1 MKEKIILMKKENNSP
16 KISVIMS
23 AYNETLDEL
32 SSSIDSII
40 KQTYQNIEFII
51 VDDNPKNKNIKTA
64 VHKVKDSRIKLI
76 ENKKNV
82 GLVQSLNEAINQ
94 ATGCFIAR
102 MDADDI
108 SKKNR
113 LEDELHYVERN
124 KLDVVGS
131 FLEIIDENG
140 VVRKKNMNFPT
151 TASHVKFFMRWG
163 SCLAHPTWLVK
174 REVYQELNGYRNI
187 PSCED
192 YDFILRAIAHGYKV
206 GNIPKVEL
214 SYRIRQSGVSK
225 SHESQQF
232 LLRDY
237 LARNRKRIDSL
248 TEESVAK
255 FLESREFQKQ
265 LKQLSHYKKLKQI
278 IKKESGI
285 KKIKAVAKIPGNRF
299 FWRDIVEKMTLILR
313 ERI

>member
-1 MKEKIILMKKENNSP
+1 MKKKSSNP

-23 AYNETLDEL
+23 VYNETVDEL

-51 VDDNPKNKNIKTA
+51 VDDNPKNKNIKTV
-64 VHKVKDSRIKLI
+64 VHKIKDPRIKFI

-82 GLVQSLNEAINQ
+82 GLVQSLNKAISQ

-108 SKKNR
+108 SKRNR

-140 VVRKKNMNFPT
+140 VVRKESMNFPT

-163 SCLAHPTWLVK
+163 SCLAHPTWLVR
-174 REVYQELNGYRNI
+174 REVYQKLNGYRNI

-237 LARNRKRIDSL
+237 LARNRKRIDLL
-248 TEESVAK
+248 TEESIAK

-278 IKKESGI
+278 LKKESGI
-285 KKIKAVAKIPGNRF
+285 KKIKAVAEIPGNCF
-299 FWRDIVEKMTLILR
+299 FWRDIVEKITLILR
-313 ERI
+313 ECI

>member
-1 MKEKIILMKKENNSP
+1 MKQKSSNP

-23 AYNETLDEL
+23 VYNETVDEL

-51 VDDNPKNKNIKTA
+51 VDDNPKNKNIKTV
-64 VHKVKDSRIKLI
+64 VHKIKDPRIKFI

-82 GLVQSLNEAINQ
+82 GLVQSLNKAISQ

-108 SKKNR
+108 SKRNR

-140 VVRKKNMNFPT
+140 VVRKESMNFPT

-163 SCLAHPTWLVK
+163 SCLAHPTWLVR
-174 REVYQELNGYRNI
+174 REVYQKLNGYRNI

-237 LARNRKRIDSL
+237 LARNRKRIDLL
-248 TEESVAK
+248 TEESIAK

-278 IKKESGI
+278 LKKESGI
-285 KKIKAVAKIPGNRF
+285 KKIKAVAEIPGNRF
-299 FWRDIVEKMTLILR
+299 FWRDIVEKITLILR
-313 ERI
+313 ECI

>member
-1 MKEKIILMKKENNSP
+1 MKKENNSP

-140 VVRKKNMNFPT
+140 VVRKK
-151 TASHVKFFMRWG
+151 K
-163 SCLAHPTWLVK
+163 
-174 REVYQELNGYRNI
+174 
-187 PSCED
+187 
-192 YDFILRAIAHGYKV
+192 
-206 GNIPKVEL
+206 
-214 SYRIRQSGVSK
+214 
-225 SHESQQF
+225 
-232 LLRDY
+232 
-237 LARNRKRIDSL
+237 
-248 TEESVAK
+248 
-255 FLESREFQKQ
+255 
-265 LKQLSHYKKLKQI
+265 
-278 IKKESGI
+278 
-285 KKIKAVAKIPGNRF
+285 
-299 FWRDIVEKMTLILR
+299 
-313 ERI
+313 

>member
-1 MKEKIILMKKENNSP
+1 M
-16 KISVIMS
+16 SV
-23 AYNETLDEL
+23 YNETVDEL

-51 VDDNPKNKNIKTA
+51 VDDNPKNKNIKTV
-64 VHKVKDSRIKLI
+64 VHKIKDPRIKFI

-82 GLVQSLNEAINQ
+82 GLVQSLNKAISQ

-108 SKKNR
+108 SKRNR

-140 VVRKKNMNFPT
+140 VVRKESMNFPT

-163 SCLAHPTWLVK
+163 SCLAHPTWLVR
-174 REVYQELNGYRNI
+174 REVYQKLNGYRNI

-237 LARNRKRIDSL
+237 LARNRKRIDLL
-248 TEESVAK
+248 TEESIAK

-278 IKKESGI
+278 LKKESGI
-285 KKIKAVAKIPGNRF
+285 KKIKAVAEIPGNRF
-299 FWRDIVEKMTLILR
+299 FWRDIVEKITLILR
-313 ERI
+313 ECI

>member
-1 MKEKIILMKKENNSP
+1 MKKKSSNP

-23 AYNETLDEL
+23 VYNETVDEL

-51 VDDNPKNKNIKTA
+51 VDDNPKNKNIKTV
-64 VHKVKDSRIKLI
+64 VHKIKDPRIKFI

-82 GLVQSLNEAINQ
+82 GLVQSLNKAISQ

-108 SKKNR
+108 SKRNR

-140 VVRKKNMNFPT
+140 VVRKESMNFPT

-163 SCLAHPTWLVK
+163 SCLAHPTWLVR
-174 REVYQELNGYRNI
+174 REVYQKLNGYRNI

-237 LARNRKRIDSL
+237 LARNRKRIDLL
-248 TEESVAK
+248 TEESIAK

-285 KKIKAVAKIPGNRF
+285 KKIKAVAEIPGNRF
-299 FWRDIVEKMTLILR
+299 FWRDIVEKITLILR
-313 ERI
+313 ECI

>member
-1 MKEKIILMKKENNSP
+1 MKKKSSNP

-23 AYNETLDEL
+23 VYNETVDEL

-51 VDDNPKNKNIKTA
+51 VDDNPKNKNIKTV
-64 VHKVKDSRIKLI
+64 VHKIKDPRIKFI

-82 GLVQSLNEAINQ
+82 GLVQSLNKAINQ

-108 SKKNR
+108 SKRNR

-140 VVRKKNMNFPT
+140 VVRKESMNFPT

-163 SCLAHPTWLVK
+163 SCLAHPTWLVR
-174 REVYQELNGYRNI
+174 REVYQKLNGYRNI

-237 LARNRKRIDSL
+237 LARNRKRIDLL
-248 TEESVAK
+248 TEESIAK
-255 FLESREFQKQ
+255 FLESREFQEQ

-278 IKKESGI
+278 LKKESGI
-285 KKIKAVAKIPGNRF
+285 KKIKAVAEIPGNRF
-299 FWRDIVEKMTLILR
+299 FWRDIVEKITLILR
-313 ERI
+313 ECI

>member
-1 MKEKIILMKKENNSP
+1 MKKKSSNP

-23 AYNETLDEL
+23 VYNETVDEL

-51 VDDNPKNKNIKTA
+51 VDDNPKNKNIKTV
-64 VHKVKDSRIKLI
+64 VHKIKDPRIKFI

-82 GLVQSLNEAINQ
+82 GLVQSLNKAISQ

-108 SKKNR
+108 SKRNR

-140 VVRKKNMNFPT
+140 VVRKESMNFPT

-163 SCLAHPTWLVK
+163 SCLAHPTWLVR
-174 REVYQELNGYRNI
+174 REVYQKLNGYRNI

-237 LARNRKRIDSL
+237 LARNRKRIDLL
-248 TEESVAK
+248 TEESIAK

-278 IKKESGI
+278 LKKESGI
-285 KKIKAVAKIPGNRF
+285 KKIKAVAEIPGNRF
-299 FWRDIVEKMTLILR
+299 FWRDIVEKITLILR
-313 ERI
+313 ECI

>member
-1 MKEKIILMKKENNSP
+1 MKKKSSNP

-23 AYNETLDEL
+23 VYNETVDEL

-51 VDDNPKNKNIKTA
+51 VDDNPKNKNIKTV
-64 VHKVKDSRIKLI
+64 VHKIKDPRIKFI

-82 GLVQSLNEAINQ
+82 GLVQSLNKAISQ

-108 SKKNR
+108 SKRNR

-140 VVRKKNMNFPT
+140 VVRKESMNFPT

-163 SCLAHPTWLVK
+163 SCLAHPTWLVR
-174 REVYQELNGYRNI
+174 REVYQKLNGYRNI

-237 LARNRKRIDSL
+237 LARNRKRIDLL
-248 TEESVAK
+248 TEESIAK
-255 FLESREFQKQ
+255 FLESREFQEQ

-278 IKKESGI
+278 LKKESGI
-285 KKIKAVAKIPGNRF
+285 KKIKAVAEIPGNRF
-299 FWRDIVEKMTLILR
+299 FWRDIVEKITLILR
-313 ERI
+313 ECI

>member
-1 MKEKIILMKKENNSP
+1 MKKKSNNP

-23 AYNETLDEL
+23 VYNETLDEL
-32 SSSIDSII
+32 SSSINSII

-51 VDDNPKNKNIKTA
+51 VDDNPKNKNIKTV
-64 VHKVKDSRIKLI
+64 VHKIKDPRIKFI

-82 GLVQSLNEAINQ
+82 GLVQSLNKAISQ

-108 SKKNR
+108 SKRNR

-151 TASHVKFFMRWG
+151 TVSHVKFFMRWG
-163 SCLAHPTWLVK
+163 SCLAHPTWLVR
-174 REVYQELNGYRNI
+174 REVYQKLNGYRNI

-237 LARNRKRIDSL
+237 LARNRKRIDLL
-248 TEESVAK
+248 TEESIAK

-285 KKIKAVAKIPGNRF
+285 KKIKAVAEIPGNRF
-299 FWRDIVEKMTLILR
+299 FWRDIVEKITLILR
-313 ERI
+313 EHI

>member
-1 MKEKIILMKKENNSP
+1 MKKKSSNP

-23 AYNETLDEL
+23 VYNETVDEL

-51 VDDNPKNKNIKTA
+51 VDDNPKNKNIKT
-64 VHKVKDSRIKLI
+64 VVYKIKDPRIKFI

-82 GLVQSLNEAINQ
+82 GLVQSLNKAISQ

-108 SKKNR
+108 SKRNR

-140 VVRKKNMNFPT
+140 VVRKESMNFPT

-163 SCLAHPTWLVK
+163 SCLAHPTWLVR
-174 REVYQELNGYRNI
+174 REVYQKLNGYRNI

-237 LARNRKRIDSL
+237 LARNRKRIDLL
-248 TEESVAK
+248 TEESIAK

-278 IKKESGI
+278 LKKESGI
-285 KKIKAVAKIPGNRF
+285 KKIKAVAEIPGNRF
-299 FWRDIVEKMTLILR
+299 FWRDIVEKITLILR
-313 ERI
+313 ECI

>member
-1 MKEKIILMKKENNSP
+1 MKKKSSNP

-23 AYNETLDEL
+23 VYSETVDEL

-51 VDDNPKNKNIKTA
+51 VDDNPKNKNIKTV
-64 VHKVKDSRIKLI
+64 VHKIKDPRIKFI

-82 GLVQSLNEAINQ
+82 GLVQSLNKAISQ

-108 SKKNR
+108 SKRNR

-140 VVRKKNMNFPT
+140 VVRKESMNFPT

-163 SCLAHPTWLVK
+163 SCLAHPTWLVR
-174 REVYQELNGYRNI
+174 REVYQKLNGYRNI

-237 LARNRKRIDSL
+237 LARNRKRIDLL
-248 TEESVAK
+248 TEESIAK

-278 IKKESGI
+278 LKKESGI
-285 KKIKAVAKIPGNRF
+285 KKIKAVAEIPGNRF
-299 FWRDIVEKMTLILR
+299 FWRDIVEKITLILR
-313 ERI
+313 ECI

>member
-1 MKEKIILMKKENNSP
+1 MKKKSNNP
-16 KISVIMS
+16 KISVVMS
-23 AYNETLDEL
+23 VYNETLDEL

-51 VDDNPKNKNIKTA
+51 VDDNPKNENIKTV
-64 VHKVKDSRIKLI
+64 VHKIKDPRIKFI

-82 GLVQSLNEAINQ
+82 GLVQSLNKAISQ

-108 SKKNR
+108 SKRNR

-124 KLDVVGS
+124 ELDVVGS

-163 SCLAHPTWLVK
+163 SCLAHPTWLVR
-174 REVYQELNGYRNI
+174 REVYQKLNGYRNI

-237 LARNRKRIDSL
+237 LARNRKRIDLL
-248 TEESVAK
+248 TEESIAK

-285 KKIKAVAKIPGNRF
+285 KKIKAVAEIPGNRF
-299 FWRDIVEKMTLILR
+299 FWRDIVEKITLILR

>member
-1 MKEKIILMKKENNSP
+1 M
-16 KISVIMS
+16 SV
-23 AYNETLDEL
+23 YNETVDEL

-51 VDDNPKNKNIKTA
+51 VDDNPKNKNIKTV
-64 VHKVKDSRIKLI
+64 VHKIKDPRIKFI

-82 GLVQSLNEAINQ
+82 GLVQSLNKAINQ

-108 SKKNR
+108 SKRNR

-140 VVRKKNMNFPT
+140 VVRKESMNFPT

-163 SCLAHPTWLVK
+163 SCLAHPTWLVR
-174 REVYQELNGYRNI
+174 REVYQKLNGYRNI

-237 LARNRKRIDSL
+237 LARNRKRIDLL
-248 TEESVAK
+248 TEESIAK
-255 FLESREFQKQ
+255 FLESREFQEQ

-278 IKKESGI
+278 LKKESGI
-285 KKIKAVAKIPGNRF
+285 KKIKAVAEIPGNRF
-299 FWRDIVEKMTLILR
+299 FWRDIVEKITLILR
-313 ERI
+313 ECI